1 MESFENIKIGINNI
15 DLLVITFVKPT
26 VASQFIHQSYVEIKY
41 ILNNFNISCIINVY
55 IPS

>member
-15 DLLVITFVKPT
+15 HLLVITFVKST
-26 VASQFIHQSYVEIKY
+26 VASQFIHQSYVDIKY
-41 ILNNFNISCIINVY
+41 ILNNFNISRIINVY